1 MITFIKYHN
10 DKDKLNHSQEVIREK
25 LYLRIVRYKQAKEL
39 RKKLK
44 DLPYVCRNGF
54 VKMHFLKADTANLT

>member
-1 MITFIKYHN
+1 MIIRAKLFKRIIKH
-10 DKDKLNHSQEVIREK
+10 KE
-25 LYLRIVRYKQAKEL
+25 AKEL

-54 VKMHFLKADTANLT
+54 VKMHFLKADTANLNQKKERLFSSYGGRQK